1 MKPREASATRER
13 STTDVATTHK
23 TVSRPDHAALRKRLN
38 RIEGQVRGVAK
49 MVEEQR
55 YCVDVLHQIAAIR
68 SALDATALQLLRGH
82 TLGCVRKALQS
93 GDGTEAVSELMEAIG
108 RFAR

>member
-1 MKPREASATRER
+1 MKPREVSATRER
-13 STTDVATTHK
+13 STTDVATAHK

-82 TLGCVRKALQS
+82 TLGCVRKAMQS

>member
-1 MKPREASATRER
+1 MKPREGRVTLVRAA
-13 STTDVATTHK
+13 VAPEAVRK
-23 TVSRPDHAALRKRLN
+23 PPARPDQATLRKRFN

-55 YCVDVLHQIAAIR
+55 YCVEILHQIAAIR

-93 GDGTEAVSELMEAIG
+93 GDGEQAVAELMQAIG

>member
-1 MKPREASATRER
+1 MKPREASAARER
-13 STTDVATTHK
+13 GVAEVTTTRK

-38 RIEGQVRGVAK
+38 RIEGQVRGVAR
-49 MVEEQR
+49 MVDEQR
-55 YCVDVLHQIAAIR
+55 YCVDILHQIAAIR

-93 GDGTEAVSELMEAIG
+93 GDGTEAVSELMDAIG

>member
-1 MKPREASATRER
+1 MKPREDNATREH
-13 STTDVATTHK
+13 STADAAITHK

>member
-1 MKPREASATRER
+1 MTPRKSKKMRER
-13 STTDVATTHK
+13 SPAAASAIHAAVT
-23 TVSRPDHAALRKRLN
+23 RPDQAALRSRLN

-55 YCVDVLHQIAAIR
+55 YCVEILHQIAAIR

-93 GDGTEAVSELMEAIG
+93 GNGTEAVDELMQVIG
-108 RFAR
+108 RFSR

>member
-1 MKPREASATRER
+1 MKSPERKPRRARELVPR
-13 STTDVATTHK
+13 SDQ
-23 TVSRPDHAALRKRLN
+23 AALRRRLN

-49 MVEEQR
+49 MVDEQR
-55 YCVDVLHQIAAIR
+55 YCVDILHQIAAIR

-93 GDGTEAVSELMEAIG
+93 GDGEEAVAELMQAVG

>member
-1 MKPREASATRER
+1 MKSAEGKPRRGRPTLASTPARKPVAR
-13 STTDVATTHK
+13 SDQ
-23 TVSRPDHAALRKRLN
+23 AALRRRLN

-49 MVEEQR
+49 MVDEQR
-55 YCVDVLHQIAAIR
+55 YCLEILHQIAAIR

-93 GDGTEAVSELMEAIG
+93 GDGEGAVAELMQAVG